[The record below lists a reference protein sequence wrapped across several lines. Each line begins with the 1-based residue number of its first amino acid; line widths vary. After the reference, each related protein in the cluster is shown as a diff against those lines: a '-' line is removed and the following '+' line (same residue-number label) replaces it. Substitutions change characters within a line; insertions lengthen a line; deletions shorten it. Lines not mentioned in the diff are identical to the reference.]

1 MTHELGD
8 PMPFDILDPLPDRRS
23 TTILEASAG
32 TGKTFTVG
40 ALVTRYVAEGMATL
54 DEMLVITFGRAASQE
69 LRERVR
75 EQLVAAE
82 RALSDPS
89 TVGPGDVLL
98 THLVSADIPLRHK
111 RISDALAGFDGATI
125 ATTHQFCQLVLRS
138 LGVAGDTDSRAELVD
153 NLDEL
158 VVEVTDDLYL
168 QRYGSDAEP
177 PPFKRAVALQL
188 ARAAVGDPQAE
199 LAPEEAGPESM
210 ARAKVDFAQAVR
222 DEVERRKHRRGVLSY
237 DDLLSRLADALKDE
251 HAPAR
256 DRMRQRWKVVLVDE
270 FQDTDPV
277 QWDVLDRAF
286 TGHATLILIGDPKQA
301 IYAFRGGDVVAYLK
315 AAGTAATRRTL
326 ATNWRSDAPL
336 VDALQRLSRGAEL
349 GDPRITVLDVQAH
362 HQESRL
368 SGAPAPAPLRVR
380 QLRSEDF
387 ATGRDGTVR
396 IDALREHIAVDLAAD
411 VARLLGSGAT
421 FDGKPIE
428 AGHIALLL
436 SSVKRVDAIR
446 AALAAHGIP
455 SVVAGGSN
463 VMLSQAAD
471 EWLVLLEA
479 LEQQRTNRIR
489 AVALTSF
496 IGETP
501 QSLDSGGDV
510 LADDVAERVRSWLD
524 LFRTRGIAAVNEAA
538 RAAGL
543 AGRVLAQPDGER
555 LLTDLEHLGQMLHET
570 ARRNRL
576 GLPALLEWFRSERRD
591 ALASTERTRRLDTD
605 AAAVQI
611 LTIHGSKGLEY
622 PVVYLPHFF
631 DCYVPEPTELLFHDD
646 DGTRR
651 LDLAGSPDALT
662 RARAESAG
670 EELRLTY
677 VALTRAQSQV
687 VTWWGPSQN
696 AAHSGLSRLL
706 FGRTA
711 GEPEVP
717 ERVPVPTDFEATAA
731 LAEWQQAGALAH
743 EQSRHEPGPVL
754 AGGGAADRVAVRRFT
769 RSIDTDWRRT
779 SYSGLIRAEEQTA
792 SIAVDVEP
800 EAPGTVDEEGAEI
813 VSGFETL
820 AANRGFETVA
830 GAPSSTTQSEDDVPS
845 PMADL
850 PAGATFG
857 SLVHGV
863 LEHADPHAPDL
874 EAELRRHVDE
884 QRRWWSVD
892 TPTDELAE
900 ALLPMQH
907 TSLGPLASGLRLLDI
922 ALPDRLRELDFEF
935 PLVGGDRPD
944 RAFPE
949 VRLGLIAAV
958 LRRHLPADDPMRAY
972 ADRLESPSL
981 GDQLLRG
988 YLSGSIDVVLRV
1000 PHSPATEG
1008 RSEQHRYVVV
1018 DYKTNK
1024 LGDPERP
1031 LTALDYTPALMTEA
1045 MLHSHYPLQALLYSV
1060 VLHRY
1065 LRWRLADYDPE
1076 RHLGGVLYLYVRGM
1090 CGPETPVID
1099 GQPCGVFAW
1108 HPPAAMVL
1116 ELSDLLSGE
1125 VVLP

>member
-1 MTHELGD
+1 MSAPE
-8 PMPFDILDPLPDRRS
+8 PFDVLGPLPEGRS
-23 TTILEASAG
+23 TTVLEASAG

-40 ALVTRYVAEGMATL
+40 ALVARYVAEGIATL

-75 EQLVAAE
+75 DQLVAAE

-89 TVGPGDVLL
+89 AVNPDDVLL
-98 THLVSADIPLRHK
+98 NHLVSADLELRHK
-111 RISDALAGFDGATI
+111 RITDALAGFDGATI

-138 LGVAGDTDSRAELVD
+138 LGVAGDTDSHAELVD
-153 NLDEL
+153 SLDDL
-158 VVEVTDDLYL
+158 VVEVTDDLFL
-168 QRYGSDAEP
+168 QHFGSEPDP
-177 PPFKRAVALQL
+177 PPFGRAVALQL
-188 ARAAVGDPQAE
+188 ARAAVGDPQAALSPTDAE
-199 LAPEEAGPESM
+199 PGSIAST
-210 ARAKVDFAQAVR
+210 KVAFATAVR
-222 DEVERRKHRRGVLSY
+222 VEVERRKHRRGVLSY
-237 DDLLSRLADALKDE
+237 DDLLSRLANALVE
-251 HAPAR
+251 EGAPAR
-256 DRMRQRWKVVLVDE
+256 ERMRQRWKVVLVDE

-301 IYAFRGGDVVAYLK
+301 IYAFRGGDVVAYLR

-336 VDALQRLSRGAEL
+336 VDALQELSRGAEL
-349 GDPRITVLDVQAH
+349 GDPRIRVLDVTAH
-362 HQESRL
+362 HEQSRL
-368 SGAPAPAPLRVR
+368 AGAPAPAPLRVR
-380 QLRSEDF
+380 QLRAADF

-396 IDALREHIAVDLAAD
+396 IDTLREHIAVDLAAD

-421 FDGKPIE
+421 FQGRPIQ
-428 AGHIALLL
+428 AGDVALLL

-446 AALAAHGIP
+446 SALAAHGIP

-463 VMLSQAAD
+463 VMLSPAAD
-471 EWLVLLEA
+471 EWLALLEA

-496 IGETP
+496 VGEAP
-501 QSLDSGGDV
+501 QSLDAGGDA
-510 LADDVAERVRSWLD
+510 LADQVAERIRGWLD
-524 LFRTRGIAAVNEAA
+524 LFRTRGVAAVHEAA

-576 GLPALLEWFRSERRD
+576 GLPALLEWFRAERRD

-611 LTIHGSKGLEY
+611 LTIHGSKGLQY

-631 DCYVPEPTELLFHDD
+631 DCYVPEPAELLFHDD
-646 DGTRR
+646 AGSRR
-651 LDLAGSPDALT
+651 LDLASSSDAMR

-706 FGRTA
+706 FGRAA
-711 GEPEVP
+711 GEPAVP
-717 ERVPVPTDFEATAA
+717 ERIPVPTDFEATAA
-731 LAEWQQAGALAH
+731 LLAWQEAGALAH
-743 EQSRHEPGPVL
+743 ELSVREPGPVL
-754 AGGGAADRVAVRRFT
+754 GVGGEAGRVAVREFT

-779 SYSGLIRAEEQTA
+779 SYSGLIRVEDQVATT
-792 SIAVDVEP
+792 AVDVEP
-800 EAPGTVDEEGAEI
+800 EVPGTVDEEAADEVDEI
-813 VSGFETL
+813 V
-820 AANRGFETVA
+820 RGFEPLA
-830 GAPSSTTQSEDDVPS
+830 GARSATEDPPS

-863 LEHADPHAPDL
+863 LEHADPQAPDL
-874 EAELRRHVDE
+874 RAEIRRHVEE

-892 TPTDELAE
+892 TGSDELAE

-907 TSLGPLASGLRLLDI
+907 TSLGPLAGGLRLVDI
-922 ALPDRLRELDFEF
+922 GMRDRLRELDFEF
-935 PLVGGDRPD
+935 PLVGGDRPE
-944 RAFPE
+944 RALPQ
-949 VRLGLIAAV
+949 VRLGAIADV
-958 LRRHLPADDPMRAY
+958 LRRHLAADDPMRSY
-972 ADRLESPSL
+972 AQRLESPSL
-981 GDQLLRG
+981 GGQLLRG

-1000 PHSPATEG
+1000 PGVG
-1008 RSEQHRYVVV
+1008 RNDHRYVVV

-1031 LTALDYTPALMTEA
+1031 LTALDYTPELMTEA

-1065 LRWRLADYDPE
+1065 LRWRLPGYDPE
-1076 RHLGGVLYLYVRGM
+1076 CHLGGILYLYVRGM
-1090 CGPETPVID
+1090 CGPGTPEVE

-1108 HPPAAMVL
+1108 HPPAEMVL
-1116 ELSDLLSGE
+1116 ELSDLLAGE
-1125 VVLP
+1125 VALS